1 MQNSKPE
8 RLSPLRA
15 LLVGAFLASGLPGL
29 IACGDP
35 SPPEQRVRDFINE
48 IEQLAEDRQFTELV
62 GYIDSDYVDTRGND
76 KLKVVGLL
84 RAFYLRN
91 QSVHLF
97 VRVDEIRIPEPGH
110 AAATVYVAMSR
121 RPLLES
127 EAVQLPATSMHKVDL
142 ELVADGDS
150 YRILQTE
157 WTRASGN
164 DVLF

>member
-8 RLSPLRA
+8 RFASPPRLQLGA
-15 LLVGAFLASGLPGL
+15 LLAGLLLLAT
-29 IACGDP
+29 ACSDP
-35 SPPEQRVRDFINE
+35 APPEQRVRDFINE

-62 GYIDSDYVDTRGND
+62 GYIDNDYVDTRGND
-76 KLKVVGLL
+76 KLKAAGIL

-91 QSVHLF
+91 KDVHLF
-97 VRVDEIRIPEPGH
+97 VRIDEIRIPDPQH
-110 AAATVYVAMSR
+110 ASATIYVAMSR

-127 EAVQLPATSMHKVDL
+127 EAAQLPATSMHKVDM
-142 ELVADGDS
+142 ELAADGDS

-157 WTRASGN
+157 WQRARGA